1 VEERKDSSWQ
11 GDCPL
16 GGRCGQQ
23 VWGGRIGD
31 GTIPSLIISLVCP
44 ASEHGLQHGTD
55 ARPGSHSR
63 RLSQCMLLVES
74 W

>member
-1 VEERKDSSWQ
+1 VVAVVSRYGE
-11 GDCPL
+11 
-16 GGRCGQQ
+16 GGSAMEQFQ
-23 VWGGRIGD
+23 
-31 GTIPSLIISLVCP
+31 SLIISLVCP